1 MKSIKLNV
9 VSPEGIEATIQTD
22 GIQDGADDYYAIV
35 TIKGFI
41 EQKKI
46 YGIDPIQS
54 FSLGMKLIEEL
65 TTDKRIGEDGDEPMN
80 GASWSIEVATS

>member
-9 VSPEGIEATIQTD
+9 VSSEGIEATIQTD
-22 GIQDGADDYYAIV
+22 VDQDGADDYYAIV
-35 TIKGFI
+35 SIKGFI

-54 FSLGMKLIEEL
+54 FTLGMTLIEKL
-65 TTDKRIGEDGDEPMN
+65 TTDKRLGEDGGDPMT
-80 GASWSIEVATS
+80 GASWRIEVAT